1 MSRRLRSTRR
11 WSKAS
16 TDAPRPR
23 SLAIAAGV
31 LLGLFVVLLIAVAA
45 AWAPIL
51 RFDDWLGQGLVGD
64 PDWLVSP
71 ADSLGLATRDLG
83 TGAVVAIAV
92 ALLWRPHRLWAQW
105 LMWSAIGGFAL
116 QNIVKELVGRTRPAW
131 SESAFQPL
139 TASFPSGHAMSGIT
153 TWVVL
158 GLVLLLAPVGG
169 RLPRTIGAV
178 ALAVGVLMAPSRLV
192 LGVHWPTDILGGWLL
207 GGAVVCGVA
216 AVVLARSG
224 SAGDARRT

>member
-1 MSRRLRSTRR
+1 MSRSRRSTRR

-31 LLGLFVVLLIAVAA
+31 LLGLFLVLLIAVAA
-45 AWAPIL
+45 AWEPIL
-51 RFDDWLGQGLVGD
+51 RFDDWLGHGVAGY

-92 ALLWRPHRLWAQW
+92 ALLWRPHRVWAQW
-105 LMWSAIGGFAL
+105 LLWSAISGFVL

-153 TWVVL
+153 MWVVL
-158 GLVLLLAPVGG
+158 GVILLIAPVGG
-169 RLPRTIGAV
+169 RLPRVVGV
-178 ALAVGVLMAPSRLV
+178 LALAVGVLMGPSRLV
-192 LGVHWPTDILGGWLL
+192 LGVHWPTDVLGGWLL
-207 GGAVVCGVA
+207 AGAVVCGTAA
-216 AVVLARSG
+216 AVRWCAM
-224 SAGDARRT
+224 RRR

>member
-1 MSRRLRSTRR
+1 MSRRLRSTWR

-31 LLGLFVVLLIAVAA
+31 LLGFFVVLLIAVAA
-45 AWAPIL
+45 TWGLLL
-51 RFDDWLGQGLVGD
+51 RFDDWLGHGMVGR
-64 PDWLVSP
+64 PSWLVSP

-83 TGAVVAIAV
+83 SGAVVAIAV
-92 ALLWRPHRLWAQW
+92 ALLWRSHRLWAQW
-105 LMWSAIGGFAL
+105 LMWSAIGGFAF
-116 QNIVKELVGRTRPAW
+116 QNIVKELVGRIRPAW

-158 GLVLLLAPVGG
+158 GVILIVAPVGG
-169 RLPRTIGAV
+169 RLPRVVGGL
-178 ALAVGVLMAPSRLV
+178 ALAVGILMGPSRLV

-216 AVVLARSG
+216 ALVLARSR